1 MPYRVFKRINQAIA
15 FIFLLSCSFIT
26 YAQPINCDIHSD
38 DAPTLDQIVC
48 PLARVINIAILA
60 VGSVLV
66 IMVVVGAM
74 KMALALGD
82 PKGLKGAL
90 ITWQYVAVG
99 GAIVI
104 GVFAILF
111 ILTNLFGINFSPMN
125 LTNAL
130 AEYIRNLLV
139 SFGIGGTWSPP

>member
-1 MPYRVFKRINQAIA
+1 
-15 FIFLLSCSFIT
+15 
-26 YAQPINCDIHSD
+26 
-38 DAPTLDQIVC
+38 
-48 PLARVINIAILA
+48 
-60 VGSVLV
+60 
-66 IMVVVGAM
+66 
-74 KMALALGD
+74 MALALGD